1 MYIDQIYAKDIKR
14 QKKSKQPSNRH
25 VVAKTAGHVKMTEQN
40 LTDWN
45 QIQAEMINLDL
56 RKNNRKND
64 QEDMMASV
72 KSITDTP
79 FLRSNT

>member
-45 QIQAEMINLDL
+45 
-56 RKNNRKND
+56 
-64 QEDMMASV
+64 
-72 KSITDTP
+72 
-79 FLRSNT
+79 